1 MSAPRP
7 TKLAQA
13 CAHAHGFG
21 LVEVL
26 LVLGGLGHIRRAW
39 LVFGPASVAADVK
52 QTQMDFSET
61 ATAIDRSLGI
71 VGGSGLSTSLV
82 RTDGLAAQRL
92 RQGEALRNGAVRCRS
107 WRTRFD
113 AGTIRS
119 WSRPATCPGRLRQAG
134 CSDGRRPGCLGCSGQ
149 RESVGNKY
157 DPATAAAACQ
167 TNGGDR
173 MGFVYFSGLASGSS
187 VAVSAIALPP
197 APVGVPRPTQ
207 PRQSPRS
214 MGPQRRQCRAWNA
227 WRGDAWH
234 PWHRRR
240 PCLPAAGPGDPDD
253 SPANASGF
261 APDTPPDVKACA
273 VPPTQTQNV
282 TCPAGQIG
290 TVTQQRIGYCG
301 APTGPVYAADGT
313 LVYESWGV
321 AGYLPAV
328 TTSNTCAP
336 ACIAPASSAV
346 AITRSAPVESQ
357 NVGCPAGQTG
367 STCNSAAASRT
378 ARAPRPGP
386 ARRPPG
392 PRCRARRIAGAHLHG
407 HQRVGNHVQ
416 HLRHSGAGGYVGIRQ
431 SVCGQCLRNRGQPHV
446 DRSHELDLSGRP
458 GSEWSS
464 SWGPVRGNGSIEIT
478 YNGAT
483 ATVAGGVTAA
493 APRALE
499 ARHHSRQATKS
510 SASTASAWS
519 SSSVATPRPTMAQ
532 SYAVAWR
539 STTAFCPD
547 ASPHCG
553 ASSWLDFGLFGFRQL
568 PGVRTKW
575 PRFRSVPL
583 PSW

>member
-26 LVLGGLGHIRRAW
+26 LVLGVASAISVAAW

-71 VGGSGLSTSLV
+71 VGGFSGLSTSLV

-92 RQGEALRNGAVRCRS
+92 RQGEALRNVWGGSVSFVANTVRRGNDSFLVETRDVPKAACAKLVAAMAGDPAV
-107 WRTRFD
+107 WD
-113 AGTIRS
+113 AQVNG
-119 WSRPATCPGRLRQAG
+119 
-134 CSDGRRPGCLGCSGQ
+134 
-149 RESVGNKY
+149 ESVYVGNKY

-197 APVGVPRPTQ
+197 APVGVP
-207 PRQSPRS
+207 
-214 MGPQRRQCRAWNA
+214 
-227 WRGDAWH
+227 
-234 PWHRRR
+234 
-240 PCLPAAGPGDPDD
+240 
-253 SPANASGF
+253 PANPATPVTPVNGAPSVGN
-261 APDTPPDVKACA
+261 AAPGTPGVVTPGTPVAPPPAVPTTPPAPATPTTPQPTPAVLPPDTPPDVKACA

-336 ACIAPASSAV
+336 ACIAPASSSV

-367 STCNSAAASRT
+367 EHLQQRSRVENGTRTTSWACPAATGSPVSSTSDSWSGTYT
-378 ARAPRPGP
+378 ATSGWGTTSNTCATQGLVVTSGFVNLSV
-386 ARRPPG
+386 ANAYG
-392 PRCRARRIAGAHLHG
+392 T
-407 HQRVGNHVQ
+407 VGNRT
-416 HLRHSGAGGYVGIRQ
+416 LTEATSWTYLAGQ
-431 SVCGQCLRNRGQPHV
+431 S
-446 DRSHELDLSGRP
+446 
-458 GSEWSS
+458 SEWSS

-483 ATVAGGVTAA
+483 ATVAGGGNSSSTARPGSPTSFTA
-493 APRALE
+493 SNQILSFNGKRVE
-499 ARHHSRQATKS
+499 FEFRGN
-510 SASTASAWS
+510 ASTDNGSVIRG
-519 SSSVATPRPTMAQ
+519 SVAFYYR
-532 SYAVAWR
+532 V
-539 STTAFCPD
+539 
-547 ASPHCG
+547 
-553 ASSWLDFGLFGFRQL
+553 L
-568 PGVRTKW
+568 P
-575 PRFRSVPL
+575 
-583 PSW
+583 

>member
-26 LVLGGLGHIRRAW
+26 LVLGVASAISVAAW

-71 VGGSGLSTSLV
+71 VGGFSGLSTSLV

-92 RQGEALRNGAVRCRS
+92 RQGEALRNVWGGSVSFVANTVRRGNDSFLVETRDVPKAACAKLVAAMAGDPAV
-107 WRTRFD
+107 WD
-113 AGTIRS
+113 AQVNG
-119 WSRPATCPGRLRQAG
+119 
-134 CSDGRRPGCLGCSGQ
+134 
-149 RESVGNKY
+149 ESVYVGNKY

-197 APVGVPRPTQ
+197 APVGVT
-207 PRQSPRS
+207 
-214 MGPQRRQCRAWNA
+214 
-227 WRGDAWH
+227 
-234 PWHRRR
+234 
-240 PCLPAAGPGDPDD
+240 
-253 SPANASGF
+253 PANPATPVTPVNGAPSVGN
-261 APDTPPDVKACA
+261 AAPGTPGVVTPGTPVAPPPAVPTTPPAPATPTTPQPTPAVLPPDTPPDVKACA

-336 ACIAPASSAV
+336 ACIAPASSSV
-346 AITRSAPVESQ
+346 AITRNAPAESQ

-367 STCNSAAASRT
+367 EHLQQRSRVENGTRTTSWACPAATGSPVSSTSDSWSGTYT
-378 ARAPRPGP
+378 ATSEWGTTSNTCATQGLVVTSGFVNLSV
-386 ARRPPG
+386 ANAYG
-392 PRCRARRIAGAHLHG
+392 T
-407 HQRVGNHVQ
+407 VGNRT
-416 HLRHSGAGGYVGIRQ
+416 LTEATSWTYLAGQ
-431 SVCGQCLRNRGQPHV
+431 S
-446 DRSHELDLSGRP
+446 
-458 GSEWSS
+458 SEWSS

-483 ATVAGGVTAA
+483 ATVAGGGNSSSTARPGSPTSFTA
-493 APRALE
+493 SNQILSFNGKRVE
-499 ARHHSRQATKS
+499 FEFRGN
-510 SASTASAWS
+510 ASTDNGSVIRG
-519 SSSVATPRPTMAQ
+519 SVAFYYR
-532 SYAVAWR
+532 V
-539 STTAFCPD
+539 
-547 ASPHCG
+547 
-553 ASSWLDFGLFGFRQL
+553 L
-568 PGVRTKW
+568 P
-575 PRFRSVPL
+575 
-583 PSW
+583 